1 VRTMSWH
8 AQPGIQA
15 PVSQPARQPATIADA
30 GAVPAACCRGTW
42 RGSGSGCGTSAE
54 LIMMELPL
62 IRSPVCLPASL
73 AAGAA
78 WRRGQPSCLLCSAKS
93 GGGALW
99 RVPRQAQASAART
112 AGGQSGAASAAASPI
127 HAIKMHP
134 PSQPAA
140 TLRLFAHQPGSA
152 AARPNCPDS
161 RKLLA
166 PPLVCMPN
174 SCPLQFCLLSAS
186 WWPGGRLHGGVERGK
201 HDQKNKLAKHW
212 GRNHARTHTRRRE
225 GAGAALPRVRPSQSC
240 LACWRGWAYAVCGMC
255 MCLQGGRRE
264 TQCTGNRGER
274 TQPGLT
280 TPSPAA
286 PRREPRQPLPP
297 SVSAVPRSVLLPV
310 YCSIPLSS

>member
-1 VRTMSWH
+1 MSWH

-30 GAVPAACCRGTW
+30 VAVPAACCRGTW

-112 AGGQSGAASAAASPI
+112 AGGRSEAASAAAVGSATSPMD
-127 HAIKMHP
+127 ARKMLP

-140 TLRLFAHQPGSA
+140 TSVCPTEPGSA

-166 PPLVCMPN
+166 LHPCVCPTLALCN
-174 SCPLQFCLLSAS
+174 SACSQQV
-186 WWPGGRLHGGVERGK
+186 GGQGAATRWRGK
-201 HDQKNKLAKHW
+201 GEARSKKQTRKTL
-212 GRNHARTHTRRRE
+212 GPEPRTHARTH
-225 GAGAALPRVRPSQSC
+225 AGGRARALLS
-240 LACWRGWAYAVCGMC
+240 RGCGRHRAVWHAGVGGRMRYAVCVC
-255 MCLQGGRRE
+255 VCRGG
-264 TQCTGNRGER
+264 GER
-274 TQPGLT
+274 RNAQATEE
-280 TPSPAA
+280 
-286 PRREPRQPLPP
+286 REPSQG
-297 SVSAVPRSVLLPV
+297 
-310 YCSIPLSS
+310 